1 MRSMR
6 KPRVLIT
13 VESADQ
19 VSGDAMRRLQDVAD
33 VTVVA
38 SSTFSQKN
46 ELLQIIGEYEGAII
60 TSNIPFDREVIVKAE
75 KLKVVSRLGVGYDRV
90 DVKAAVARGVYVTN
104 TPVLS
109 EAVVELVFGLLLA
122 VARNISKADAYL
134 KGRQWS
140 VREERV
146 QFTGVDF
153 FGKTL
158 GIIGLGRIGALL
170 ARRAR
175 SFDMRLVYTDIVRY
189 RALEDE
195 LAVHFLPLDALL
207 SQADFVSLHTPL
219 TEGTRGLM
227 GETELRA
234 MKPSAIL
241 INTSRGPVVDEAAL
255 IQALTE
261 GWIAG
266 AGLDVYEH
274 EPIRLESPLLT
285 LENVVLTPH
294 LGGGTRECNERV
306 VAAAVDNTIRVLKGE
321 VPLYSVTS

>member
-1 MRSMR
+1 MRSMS

-19 VSGDAMRRLQDVAD
+19 VSGDPMRRLQEVAD

-60 TSNIPFDREVIVKAE
+60 TSNIPFDGEVIAKAE

-109 EAVVELVFGLLLA
+109 EAVVELVFGLLFA

-134 KGRQWS
+134 KRRQWS

-158 GIIGLGRIGALL
+158 GIIGLGRIGTLL

-227 GETELRA
+227 GETEFRA

-255 IQALTE
+255 IQALSE

-306 VAAAVDNTIRVLKGE
+306 VAAAVDNTICVLKGE
-321 VPLYSVTS
+321 APLYSVTS

>member
-1 MRSMR
+1 MRSIR
-6 KPRVLIT
+6 KPRVLVT
-13 VESADQ
+13 VEFPDQ
-19 VSGDAMRRLQDVAD
+19 VREAVMRRLQDVAD

-46 ELLQIIGEYEGAII
+46 ELLRIIGGFEGAII
-60 TSNIPFDREVIVKAE
+60 TSNIPFDRDVLEKAAG
-75 KLKVVSRLGVGYDRV
+75 LKVVSRFGVGYDCV
-90 DVKAAVARGVYVTN
+90 DVRAAVERGVVVTN

-109 EAVVELVFGLLLA
+109 EAVVELVFGLLFA

-134 KGRQWS
+134 KGGQWS
-140 VREERV
+140 VREERIR
-146 QFTGVDF
+146 FTGVDF

-158 GIIGLGRIGALL
+158 GIIGLGRIGSLL

-189 RALEDE
+189 HVLEGE
-195 LAVHFLPLDALL
+195 VGVQFLPLDMLL

-219 TEGTRGLM
+219 TEQTRRLI
-227 GETELRA
+227 GERELRA

-241 INTSRGPVVDEAAL
+241 VNTSRGLVVDEAAL

-294 LGGGTRECNERV
+294 LGGGTRECNDRV
-306 VAAAVDNTIRVLKGE
+306 VAVAVENTIRVLNGE
-321 VPLYSVTS
+321 APLYPVTS